1 MAILI
6 LISILLL
13 SAPAASENEVTGI
26 IGESVLLSCDLKSST
41 AIDTARLRFHW
52 QDESERVLYSF
63 NKGEEN
69 QHQDSL
75 YTNRTKAF
83 LSEMSSGNISIKL
96 NHVTLEDKQKVYR
109 AFATLFGEDD
119 KHIHPCR
126 TTLLVAARFPTPS
139 VTVNKTNMNS
149 TCSTQGGYP
158 QPTVTW
164 TIQDRGNRT
173 LDPWEVQTNITLD
186 SESGLYSAWSQV
198 NITENQTVTCHIFN
212 PVLRE
217 TVSNT
222 TIVSPSI
229 NTDPAGCGARGG
241 ATGARGGATGARGGP
256 QEPELVLQEPEVVL
270 QEPEMGP
277 QEPEVVLQEPEMVLQ
292 EPEMVLQ
299 EPEVVLQEPE
309 VVLQEPEVV
318 LQEPEMVLQE
328 PEMVLQEP
336 EVVLQE
342 PEVVLQEPEVV
353 LQEPEVVLQEPEP
366 GARGGATGARGGATG
381 ARDGATGARDG
392 ATGGD
397 EEQSILMV
405 ITSQPLGQ

>member
-1 MAILI
+1 M
-6 LISILLL
+6 

-63 NKGEEN
+63 DKGEEN

-83 LSEMSSGNISIKL
+83 RSEMSSGNMSIKL
-96 NHVTLEDKQKVYR
+96 SQVTLEDKQNVYR
-109 AFATLFGEDD
+109 AFATLFGEND
-119 KHIHPCR
+119 KHNHPCR

-158 QPTVTW
+158 RPMVTW

-173 LDPWEVQTNITLD
+173 LDPWEVQTNITPD
-186 SESGLYSAWSQV
+186 SESGLYSVWSQV

-222 TIVSPSI
+222 TIVSPSKSI
-229 NTDPAGCGARGG
+229 NTDPAGDVQKGFTPINITPIIITIVIIPVLILFSIGGYFVYKKRCGASGG
-241 ATGARGGATGARGGP
+241 TIKVEGNNHQRNGHVET
-256 QEPELVLQEPEVVL
+256 ELLDRCSRASDNLE
-270 QEPEMGP
+270 
-277 QEPEVVLQEPEMVLQ
+277 
-292 EPEMVLQ
+292 
-299 EPEVVLQEPE
+299 
-309 VVLQEPEVV
+309 
-318 LQEPEMVLQE
+318 
-328 PEMVLQEP
+328 
-336 EVVLQE
+336 
-342 PEVVLQEPEVV
+342 
-353 LQEPEVVLQEPEP
+353 
-366 GARGGATGARGGATG
+366 A
-381 ARDGATGARDG
+381 D
-392 ATGGD
+392 
-397 EEQSILMV
+397 
-405 ITSQPLGQ
+405 